1 MGARVYSVG
10 ARVYSSLVILV
21 SPPVPIGLGFFTSLG
36 LGLGLGG
43 QGLGLGFDNWI
54 VLLRLTSKL
63 VIMFDRHTKQAD
75 KRGQINQNNEF
86 MSHNSMATP
95 VQCMRMEIKQ
105 TSEYIVQS

>member
-1 MGARVYSVG
+1 MSK
-10 ARVYSSLVILV
+10 
-21 SPPVPIGLGFFTSLG
+21 
-36 LGLGLGG
+36 
-43 QGLGLGFDNWI
+43 QKNWI

-75 KRGQINQNNEF
+75 KRGQKNQNNEF

-105 TSEYIVQS
+105 TSEHSTKLRVSIKGSIPGHPVTSKGG